1 MSDINTG
8 KISCGVAS
16 HLLNVCKSA
25 TCKTEYLQVQ
35 LIEHVFVREGEEADK
50 VLWEREKNWQ
60 PQLFTLRHAYSYLN
74 NMNKKVTG
82 NSSQR

>member
-1 MSDINTG
+1 M
-8 KISCGVAS
+8 
-16 HLLNVCKSA
+16 
-25 TCKTEYLQVQ
+25 Q

-50 VLWEREKNWQ
+50 VLWEREKYWQ

>member
-1 MSDINTG
+1 M
-8 KISCGVAS
+8 
-16 HLLNVCKSA
+16 
-25 TCKTEYLQVQ
+25 Q

-50 VLWEREKNWQ
+50 VLWEREKYWQ
-60 PQLFTLRHAYSYLN
+60 PQLFPLRHAYSYLN